1 MKTRII
7 SGAVIV
13 ALSVL
18 VLGASLHFPFVITVA
33 SGILAAIA
41 VYEVLYAT
49 GIVKNKLITAVGMV
63 FAVFFVLTPLL
74 SNLLPT
80 EFLKAV
86 NITDSALIITVF
98 ALVQFALYL
107 KKHKDIELSG
117 MFGMIFL
124 PIIIGYSFLGLE
136 NLVIK
141 GEKLFYIILVLCWSA
156 VADTGAYF
164 VGVAIGKHKMAPVI
178 SPKKSFEGLVGGM
191 VSSVVVVFL
200 VCLLYS
206 KVFFVKVNTPVI
218 LIITPI
224 FVLIGVMGDLTAS
237 LIKRKCA
244 VKDFGKLIPG
254 HGGVLDRFDSILM
267 ISAALSTLMPYL
279 SLIK

>member
-13 ALSVL
+13 VLSVL
-18 VLGASLHFPFVITVA
+18 VLGASLHFPFVITLA

-107 KKHKDIELSG
+107 KNHKDIELSG